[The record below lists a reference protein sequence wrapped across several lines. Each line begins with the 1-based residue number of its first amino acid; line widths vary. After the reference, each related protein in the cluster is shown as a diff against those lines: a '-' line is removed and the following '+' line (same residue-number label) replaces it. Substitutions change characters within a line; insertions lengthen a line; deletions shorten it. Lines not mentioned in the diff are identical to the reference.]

1 MLPTWTGG
9 SWTLTKST
17 DFKWDKVGGDVICLM
32 HTTGPLIRRGKWF
45 YHMNAKISLPC
56 VKWWWEITLS
66 KMQNGWVHGPQQQNA
81 RLRPGNLAEW
91 GQTRASGGQILS
103 IIEIWAVVFL
113 RLMDT
118 DSQQNHGFNFQRH
131 IKEILLQLEN
141 EWKSNSTHRHGLLLC
156 PGGRYDDSTK
166 KKHTI

>member
-1 MLPTWTGG
+1 
-9 SWTLTKST
+9 
-17 DFKWDKVGGDVICLM
+17 
-32 HTTGPLIRRGKWF
+32 
-45 YHMNAKISLPC
+45 MNAKISLLC

-103 IIEIWAVVFL
+103 IIEVSAVVFL
-113 RLMDT
+113 RLMD
-118 DSQQNHGFNFQRH
+118 SQQNHRFNFQRH

-156 PGGRYDDSTK
+156 PGGQYDDSTK
-166 KKHTI
+166 KNTQFNSQSTTSATKVEAREKPALKGVPAAVVQVVFKRIYSLT